1 MSVLSTVQS
10 KPSGGNAMFSFLRK
24 SKAVKAE
31 DDAVKKLREDMAK
44 KRAELDDRVSEA
56 LQNLK
61 YEADPHD

>member
-10 KPSGGNAMFSFLRK
+10 KPCGGRAMFNFLFK

-44 KRAELDDRVSEA
+44 RRAELDARVSEA